1 MSSKREGKNMY
12 PRHLYPARV
21 PQAQRPVASLNPHGI
36 QTVRIMPI
44 DDPEEAA
51 LWDQAVAA
59 QKKH

>member
-1 MSSKREGKNMY
+1 MY
-12 PRHLYPARV
+12 LRHLYPARV
-21 PQAQRPVASLNPHGI
+21 PQAQRPVASFNPHGI